1 VEKAKEAGPT
11 TKLDYVRA
19 IRRKREESERLDKR
33 EKKRQKVELTKKS
46 AVWKRIEDEESEGDE
61 ENKIED
67 KKLSVQ
73 EQKPRRK

>member
-46 AVWKRIEDEESEGDE
+46 AV
-61 ENKIED
+61 
-67 KKLSVQ
+67 
-73 EQKPRRK
+73 